1 MRGVLFIENRVPFPT
16 ADLRGPIR
24 GLGWLGNE
32 RGVARVRRR
41 PEIRTPAKSCR
52 TRRCARALADVQG
65 DDPSGGRPGSV
76 VKFIDANAIRLR
88 HWRGCS
94 FGASGH
100 PAYKAARVR
109 GRLLAVAPLYPVP
122 VTDHRASRS
131 EVVASR
137 GPACERGNSV
147 GVPDA
152 RSWAARSRFPADG
165 SPRLRARQNVCQ
177 AHIFMA

>member
-100 PAYKAARVR
+100 PA
-109 GRLLAVAPLYPVP
+109 
-122 VTDHRASRS
+122 
-131 EVVASR
+131 
-137 GPACERGNSV
+137 
-147 GVPDA
+147 
-152 RSWAARSRFPADG
+152 
-165 SPRLRARQNVCQ
+165 
-177 AHIFMA
+177 